1 MSNALLQHTHYR
13 CDRSVPLH
21 LPTHVAAI
29 ALGSP
34 LPVGE
39 LGGLSRYGRG
49 PWGPFAILGSYDYTP
64 QLDKDNGEL
73 RG

>member
-1 MSNALLQHTHYR
+1 MHSYNTPITGVTGLYQ
-13 CDRSVPLH
+13 LH

-39 LGGLSRYGRG
+39 PGGLSRYGRG

-64 QLDKDNGEL
+64 QLDKDNDEL